1 MTPPARRSATKT
13 VLSTALFSVPLIHAL
28 SLALPSTLRQT
39 TRTCRSRVLVQSKA
53 SEGGE
58 EPDATGFSA
67 NGCSPSKSQP
77 RKIRRARCV
86 DFPSSAYRQKSQ
98 STRSR
103 GSGRNNSNKRE
114 RVPSVNLRP
123 RRSQTAASIF
133 EPEFASIEESAERTR
148 LLESRSY
155 ARSDAFLSS
164 EICRPPT
171 LEDLSP
177 PDVKPFDRY
186 WAGAPF
192 RLSVLIAAYL
202 FFPYLTMFLDE
213 FVTMPPNE
221 LDEITSK
228 FGPGI
233 SILYGTFVSLTLNIL
248 YTRQQSIQND
258 VSTESA
264 LLSLIQR
271 KILAIFRDDRES
283 AIEGSQCVADQIRTL
298 VRGSRGM
305 ELMGIM
311 YSDPYGRI
319 LELIEDH
326 EYKLLTQSN
335 DLGAQGVVLGSAR
348 DVIKDLTRVRAQRL
362 SVEALSLSRSDS
374 TGSTTCLPWAPQD
387 ADATRSSRPPCR
399 RSTKAR

>member
-1 MTPPARRSATKT
+1 MFGGAAVIFCPLGHWGTMRRPARCGATKT
-13 VLSTALFSVPLIHAL
+13 VLFATLFSLPAIHALSLPSSLRQTTPRCRLRVDLRVQSKASEGSTLFSLPAIHAL

-39 TRTCRSRVLVQSKA
+39 APRKRLRVRVQSKT
-53 SEGGE
+53 SDGFE
-58 EPDATGFSA
+58 EPDTTGFSA
-67 NGCSPSKSQP
+67 NGCSPSEKP
-77 RKIRRARCV
+77 RRKIRRARCV

-103 GSGRNNSNKRE
+103 ASGRSNSNKRE

-271 KILAIFRDDRES
+271 KILTIFRDDRES

-305 ELMGIM
+305 ELMGVM
-311 YSDPYGRI
+311 VSRI
-319 LELIEDH
+319 
-326 EYKLLTQSN
+326 
-335 DLGAQGVVLGSAR
+335 
-348 DVIKDLTRVRAQRL
+348 
-362 SVEALSLSRSDS
+362 
-374 TGSTTCLPWAPQD
+374 
-387 ADATRSSRPPCR
+387 
-399 RSTKAR
+399 